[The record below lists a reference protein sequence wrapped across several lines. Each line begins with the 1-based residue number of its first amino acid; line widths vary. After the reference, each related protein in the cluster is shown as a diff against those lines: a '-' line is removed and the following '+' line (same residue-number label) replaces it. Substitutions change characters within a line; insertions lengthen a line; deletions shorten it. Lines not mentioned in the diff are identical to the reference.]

1 MAISNLQ
8 KELNIF
14 LSNLGVLNIKLH
26 NLHWYIKGQGF
37 FELHKLFEK
46 LYDEASEQLDEVA
59 EELLIIEGTPFASLK
74 EYLDNATIKERGMGS
89 VSSKEAISIVEED
102 YKVLLD
108 HAKKILEVAEEDK
121 VQIIVDMMAGFIGAY
136 EKFLWMVRAYKG

>member
-59 EELLIIEGTPFASLK
+59 EGLLIIEGTPFASLK

>member
-1 MAISNLQ
+1 MAINNLQ

-14 LSNLGVLNIKLH
+14 LSNLGVLNVKLH

-46 LYDEASEQLDEVA
+46 LYDEASDQLDEVA
-59 EELLIIEGTPFASLK
+59 EGLLIIEGTPFASLK

-89 VSSKEAISIVEED
+89 VSSREAINIVEED
-102 YKVLLD
+102 YKLLLD
-108 HAKKILEVAEEDK
+108 NAKKILEIAEEDK

-136 EKFLWMVRAYKG
+136 EKFLWMVRSYNS